1 MGIWCAMGY
10 MRIMMN
16 GIFRVI
22 IRCNTSSQEP
32 NSYSEEMHVNIG
44 QLIEDV
50 VRHIYD
56 DTPIVDGQVPVK
68 GTNLEAQ
75 QLYKQ
80 LEDSK
85 KPLWIGCELNELT
98 LFVLLF
104 NVKSMN
110 KWSDK
115 SFGDLLEVLHMAI
128 PNGKELPKNFYEAKK
143 LISKFGLGYE
153 NIDVCPNNCQL
164 YWKE

>member
-1 MGIWCAMGY
+1 
-10 MRIMMN
+10 
-16 GIFRVI
+16 VQH
-22 IRCNTSSQEP
+22 TSSQEP
-32 NSYSEEMHVNIG
+32 NSYSEKMHINIR

-50 VRHIYD
+50 VGHIYD
-56 DTPIVDGQVPVK
+56 DTPMIDGHVPVK
-68 GTNLEAQ
+68 VPNLEAQ
-75 QLYKQ
+75 QFYKQ
-80 LEDSK
+80 LEDSE
-85 KPLWIGCELNELT
+85 KPLWICCELNELT

-128 PNGKELPKNFYEAKK
+128 SNGKELPKNFYEAKK
-143 LISKFGLGYE
+143 VISKFVLVYE

-164 YWKE
+164 Y

>member
-1 MGIWCAMGY
+1 VQH
-10 MRIMMN
+10 N
-16 GIFRVI
+16 
-22 IRCNTSSQEP
+22 NTL
-32 NSYSEEMHVNIG
+32 V
-44 QLIEDV
+44 
-50 VRHIYD
+50 
-56 DTPIVDGQVPVK
+56 
-68 GTNLEAQ
+68 Q